1 MNSFRVGIGYDSH
14 RLVSGRPLI
23 LAGVRVPF
31 DKGLQGHSDADVLF
45 HAITDAIC
53 GAAGLPDI
61 GQLFPDTDAAYKD
74 ADSGVLLGG
83 AVARMREKGWE
94 IINIDAVLIAQQP
107 KISPFVAQ
115 MKVNA
120 ARILGINVENINL
133 RGKTGEGLDDVGAGL
148 GMHSHAVA
156 LLGRV
161 E

>member
-1 MNSFRVGIGYDSH
+1 MFPFRVGIGYDSH
-14 RLVSGRPLI
+14 RLVEGRPLI
-23 LAGVRVPF
+23 LAGVLVPF

-61 GQLFPDTDAAYKD
+61 GQLFPDTDARYKD

-83 AVARMREKGWE
+83 AVARAREKGW
-94 IINIDAVLIAQQP
+94 NIVNVDAVLVAQQP

-115 MKVNA
+115 MKGNLA
-120 ARILGINVENINL
+120 QILGIDVDNVNL

-148 GMHSHAVA
+148 GMHAHAVA
-156 LLGRV
+156 LLAKI
-161 E
+161 